1 MKIEWLIAGGIV
13 GLVVWDH
20 FRQKGQAVFQQTP
33 IAART
38 GPNVKV
44 NGLIWAKSRGT
55 TQDPRTV
62 DTVAAMPPS
71 LMGGSTD
78 TVVSGTV
85 PEGKALIW
93 AAVVGSGT
101 LDPTATN
108 YMIGPG
114 TTLSYWKQEVANQEN
129 LATAIKVYAL
139 TQAGTYLPLWLPQ
152 GTQL

>member
-1 MKIEWLIAGGIV
+1 
-13 GLVVWDH
+13 
-20 FRQKGQAVFQQTP
+20 
-33 IAART
+33 
-38 GPNVKV
+38 
-44 NGLIWAKSRGT
+44 
-55 TQDPRTV
+55 
-62 DTVAAMPPS
+62 
-71 LMGGSTD
+71 
-78 TVVSGTV
+78 
-85 PEGKALIW
+85 
-93 AAVVGSGT
+93 VGSGT